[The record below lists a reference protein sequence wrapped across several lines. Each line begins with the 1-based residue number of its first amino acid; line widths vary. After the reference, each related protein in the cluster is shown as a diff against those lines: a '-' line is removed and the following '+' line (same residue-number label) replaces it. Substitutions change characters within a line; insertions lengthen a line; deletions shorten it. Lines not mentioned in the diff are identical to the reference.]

1 MQRLHT
7 KNSRDLSLFKLLIFD
22 WDGTLMDSSTRIVS
36 SMQSAA
42 KSLSLRVPTS
52 EAVRN
57 IIGLSL
63 EPAIN
68 ILIPGIS
75 LTDNQQLCA
84 AYSEH
89 YRYRDQSETPLYP
102 GVERTLQSLHA
113 KGYLL
118 AVATGKGRGGID
130 RVFAQTGL
138 GPLFVTSRGADET
151 KSKPDPLMLRQILE
165 QTGVSAQQ
173 ALMIGDTSY
182 DLEMAQRI
190 AMPSIAVSYG
200 MHSMEKLRSYQP
212 ILEVDEFQQ
221 IETWLDR
228 QMEKKCE

>member
-1 MQRLHT
+1 
-7 KNSRDLSLFKLLIFD
+7 
-22 WDGTLMDSSTRIVS
+22 MDSAARIVS

-42 KSLSLRVPTS
+42 SSLSLKVPTS
-52 EAVRN
+52 EAVRD

-63 EPAIN
+63 EQAIN

-75 LTDNQQLCA
+75 PTDNQQLSST
-84 AYSEH
+84 YSQH
-89 YRYRDQSETPLYP
+89 YRYLDNSATPLYP
-102 GVERTLQSLHA
+102 GVERTLASLKT

-165 QTGVSAQQ
+165 QTGISAQQ
-173 ALMIGDTSY
+173 SLMIGDTSY

-190 AMPSIAVSYG
+190 AMPSIAVTYG
-200 MHSMEKLRSYQP
+200 MHCVEKLRSYQP
-212 ILEVDEFQQ
+212 ILEVDKFQQ

>member
-1 MQRLHT
+1 
-7 KNSRDLSLFKLLIFD
+7 
-22 WDGTLMDSSTRIVS
+22 MDSAARIVS

-42 KSLSLRVPTS
+42 NSLSLKVPGS
-52 EAVRN
+52 EAVRD

-63 EPAIN
+63 EHAIN

-75 LTDNQQLCA
+75 PADNQQLSD
-84 AYSEH
+84 AYSQH
-89 YRYRDQSETPLYP
+89 YRYHDQSPTPLYP
-102 GVERTLQSLHA
+102 GVEQSLQSLNS

-118 AVATGKGRGGID
+118 AVATGKGRAGID
-130 RVFAQTGL
+130 RVFTQTGL
-138 GPLFVTSRGADET
+138 GPLFIASRGADET
-151 KSKPDPLMLRQILE
+151 KSKPDPLMLKQILE

-200 MHSMEKLRSYQP
+200 MHALEKLRSYQP
-212 ILEVDEFQQ
+212 ILEVDKFQQ